1 MEAGIRMIDRVTAN
15 LPARDFDAT
24 AAFYGA
30 LGFAVAHRDASWMIL
45 TRGALEIEFF
55 PHPGL
60 DPARSWFSACIRVDD
75 VAALHRAW
83 SAAGLPTSGIPR
95 ITAPALQPFG
105 LVMFALVD
113 ADGSLLRCLGA
124 PVADRPH
131 RPQE

>member
-1 MEAGIRMIDRVTAN
+1 MTDRVTAN

-24 AAFYGA
+24 AAFYGG
-30 LGFAVAHRDASWMIL
+30 LGFATAYRDASWMIL

-60 DPARSWFSACIRVDD
+60 DPAQSWFSACVRVDD
-75 VAALHRAW
+75 VEALHREW
-83 SAAGLPTSGIPR
+83 SAAGLPASGIPR
-95 ITAPALQPFG
+95 ITAPAQQPFG

-124 PVADRPH
+124 PAAGRPH